1 MQIGKAVPV
10 EIVLFLAFCALMA
23 GLYWFAYRMDPHY
36 SSKDGT
42 RFLCNAQDLV
52 DAEPFGRKRETRVT
66 VDHDGVL
73 LVSQKKFAKRSKER
87 WALVGKSPEPPRG
100 KTVYVIRQFD
110 DGKWLPEMMTLSL
123 PSKSR
128 SIAVLDD
135 AMARR
140 GVTP

>member
-1 MQIGKAVPV
+1 MDVV
-10 EIVLFLAFCALMA
+10 WFLGFCALMVF
-23 GLYWFAYRMDPHY
+23 LWWFAYRMDPHY

-42 RFLCNAQDLV
+42 RFLCNAEDLV
-52 DAEPFGRKRETRVT
+52 DAEPFGRKREHVVT

-100 KTVYVIRQFD
+100 KMVYVIRQFD
-110 DGKWLPEMMTLSL
+110 EGKWLPDMMTLSL
-123 PSKSR
+123 PAKSR
-128 SIAVLDD
+128 SVPVLDD

-140 GVTP
+140 GVMP